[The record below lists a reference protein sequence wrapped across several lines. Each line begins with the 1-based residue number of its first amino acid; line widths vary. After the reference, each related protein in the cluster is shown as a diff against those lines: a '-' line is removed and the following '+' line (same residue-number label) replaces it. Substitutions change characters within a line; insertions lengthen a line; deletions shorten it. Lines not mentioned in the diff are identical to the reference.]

1 MTNMMEEQQVTPMQT
16 AMKWGVYA
24 GIAVIIFD
32 LVLYVLGMKSASGG
46 NSIQYLV
53 FIVFIV
59 FVVLA
64 IKSYA
69 ETNGYM
75 SFGQGLG
82 SGVLTSL
89 VTAVIVAIY
98 SYLFMTL
105 IAPDFMDGAMDAV
118 RDQWE
123 AQGMSDEQIEQ
134 AEGFT
139 EMFMTPGVMTIMA
152 VVMYTVLG
160 FITSLIASAVLKRD

>member
-1 MTNMMEEQQVTPMQT
+1 MMEEEQVTPMQI
-16 AMKWGVYA
+16 ALKWGVYA
-24 GIAVIIFD
+24 GIALVIID

-46 NSIQYLV
+46 NPIQYLV
-53 FIVFIV
+53 YIVFIV
-59 FVVLA
+59 IVVMA

-75 SFGQGLG
+75 SYGQGLG
-82 SGVLTSL
+82 AGVLTSM
-89 VTAVIVAIY
+89 VAGVIVAIY

-105 IAPDFMDGAMDAV
+105 IAPDFLVGAMDAV

-139 EMFMTPGVMTIMA
+139 KMFMTPGVMAIFA
-152 VVMYTVLG
+152 LIMYTVVGLV
-160 FITSLIASAVLKRD
+160 TSLIASAVLKRD